1 MALYLA
7 LTLEKIWV
15 VEMLTVVG
23 HVRRTLVLA
32 RFAVTYL
39 NVLKGL
45 MYPKFHGMDKRA
57 SCIRDVERRTVVG
70 ERAFSRHAKR

>member
-1 MALYLA
+1 MALYLG
-7 LTLEKIWV
+7 LNLEKMWV

-39 NVLKGL
+39 NALKGL
-45 MYPKFHGMDKRA
+45 MYPKVHGMEKRA
-57 SCIRDVERRTVVG
+57 SCMRDVERRTVVE
-70 ERAFSRHAKR
+70 ERAFGRHARR